1 MAKKINRNIVDF
13 DEAISDSITKEF
25 GLKETPLKSHIFTA
39 VLLVAGLLIG
49 GAAIRVL
56 ILGGLDYGHYSTLAS
71 GNVDQKT
78 QAAAP
83 RGLITDRYGK
93 DLVTNKPVF
102 NARLQIPVMIKNGE
116 ENKVIDASVAI
127 LGLQRDDVVKL
138 ISKTN
143 IEIYPDIVLSR
154 DISTK
159 AAIDLKSLG
168 LQSVYVE
175 NGYKRQYTSISLAH
189 VLGFVGF
196 SDVDNSFKGRTGL
209 EAYYDN
215 ILKGQD
221 GQTITRKNAFQE
233 IKGTEIVSEPKHGDE
248 LKTTIDLDLQDYFY
262 KSMLRGLN
270 SLGKTSGVGI
280 AINPKTGE
288 ILSLISLPTFDPNNL
303 SAPLSNA
310 NRPFFNRAVS
320 GIYNPGSTIKPIH
333 ASAILKEN
341 IVPPTKQIL
350 SIGYIEIPNPYF
362 PDKPSRFLDWR
373 PQGWVDLYSAIA
385 RSSDVYFYETVGGFE
400 GLKGLGIDKLND
412 YWRKFG
418 LNKVTG
424 IDLPNES
431 HGFLPNPA
439 EKEAR
444 SGTPWRV
451 GDTYNIAIGQGDL
464 SISPL
469 ELVDG
474 IAAIANGGPV
484 YVPHIKQGD
493 PKQLLNLS
501 DLSAQFT
508 EVRRGMED
516 AVVKSYGTA
525 NALSSLPI
533 KVAAKTGS
541 AQIENNAKTNALFI
555 GYEPAQDPQI
565 EVLVLV
571 EDAKEG
577 SLNAV
582 PIAKDV
588 MEWYYKN
595 RIKNKQ

>member
-1 MAKKINRNIVDF
+1 MAKKINRKIVDF

-25 GLKETPLKSHIFTA
+25 GLKETPLKSHVFTA

-49 GAAIRVL
+49 GATIRVL
-56 ILGGLDYGHYSTLAS
+56 ILGGLNYVHYSTLAS
-71 GNVDQKT
+71 GNVNQKI

-93 DLVTNKPVF
+93 DLVINKPVF

-116 ENKVIDASVAI
+116 ENKVLDTSVSI

-159 AAIDLKSLG
+159 AAIDLKSMG

-175 NGYKRQYTSISLAH
+175 NGYKRQYTSISMAH

-233 IKGTEIVSEPKHGDE
+233 IQGTEVFSEPKRGNE

-288 ILSLISLPTFDPNNL
+288 VLSLISLPTFDLNNL

-493 PKQLLNLS
+493 AKQLFNLS
-501 DLSAQFT
+501 DLASQFT

-516 AVVKSYGTA
+516 AVAKSYGTA

>member
-1 MAKKINRNIVDF
+1 MARKINRKIVDF
-13 DEAISDSITKEF
+13 DEAVSDSITKEF
-25 GLKETPLKSHIFTA
+25 GLKEIPLKSYVFTA

-49 GAAIRVL
+49 GAGVRVL
-56 ILGGLDYGHYSTLAS
+56 ILGGLDYGHYLTLAS
-71 GNVDQKT
+71 GNVNQET
-78 QAAAP
+78 LTVAP

-93 DLVTNKPVF
+93 ELVTNKPVF

-116 ENKVIDASVAI
+116 EDKVLDASAAL
-127 LGLQRDDVVKL
+127 LGLQREDVFKL

-143 IEIYPDIVLSR
+143 IEIYPDILLSR
-154 DISTK
+154 DIGTK

-168 LQSVYVE
+168 LQSIYVA
-175 NGYKRQYTSISLAH
+175 NGYKRQYTSVSLAH

-209 EAYYDN
+209 EAYYDDV
-215 ILKGQD
+215 LKGQD
-221 GQTITRKNAFQE
+221 GQTVTRKNALGEAQ
-233 IKGTEIVSEPKHGDE
+233 GTEVVSEPKQGDE
-248 LKTTIDLDLQDYFY
+248 LKTTIDSGLQEYFY
-262 KSMLRGLN
+262 KSMLMGLN
-270 SLGKTSGVGI
+270 SLGKTSGVGL

-288 ILSLISLPTFDPNNL
+288 VLSLISLPTFDPNNL
-303 SAPLSNA
+303 SAPLSDA
-310 NRPFFNRAVS
+310 NKPFFNRAVS
-320 GIYNPGSTIKPIH
+320 GVYNPGSTIKPIH

-362 PDKPSRFLDWR
+362 PDKPSRFLDWKAH
-373 PQGWVDLYSAIA
+373 GWVDLYSAIA

-418 LNKVTG
+418 LDKVTG
-424 IDLPNES
+424 IDLPSES
-431 HGFLPNPA
+431 YGFLPNPT

-451 GDTYNIAIGQGDL
+451 GDTYNVSIGQGDL

-469 ELVDG
+469 ELING

-484 YVPHIKQGD
+484 YVPHLKQSD
-493 PKQLLNLS
+493 PKQLLDLS
-501 DLSAQFT
+501 DLSSQFA

-516 AVVKSYGTA
+516 AVSKSYGGS
-525 NALSSLPI
+525 NALSTLPV
-533 KVAAKTGS
+533 KVAGKTGT
-541 AQIENNAKTNALFI
+541 AQIENNAKINALFI
-555 GYEPAQDPQI
+555 GYAPAEDPQI
-565 EVLVLV
+565 EILVLV

-577 SLNAV
+577 SLNAI

-588 MEWYYKN
+588 MEWYYEN